1 MFLSKSSFPQH
12 LSVEDKEIV
21 AVNGGF
27 SGGLEL
33 DVIGKFGEDKD
44 TSNCGGVH
52 SVDNL
57 NVTGVPPSGMKD
69 TCSSICSTTFHKWRV
84 ERMIIMLPTSAWA
97 VFLISIE
104 SLFGL
109 SLYKPDPCKAFVF
122 HFNEMKRWQKK
133 NNTTWKYKLLWSDGR
148 SAISQ

>member
-1 MFLSKSSFPQH
+1 M
-12 LSVEDKEIV
+12 SVEDKEIV

-69 TCSSICSTTFHKWRV
+69 TCSSICSTTFHK
-84 ERMIIMLPTSAWA
+84 
-97 VFLISIE
+97 
-104 SLFGL
+104 
-109 SLYKPDPCKAFVF
+109 
-122 HFNEMKRWQKK
+122 
-133 NNTTWKYKLLWSDGR
+133 
-148 SAISQ
+148 

>member
-1 MFLSKSSFPQH
+1 MCHKPNRDAECLRLCKESGPKTGFYFGTCAVKDNKHYCHCYNNICGPPLPPIKGPPPQLVFVRSRRKTRHQISSETLQY
-12 LSVEDKEIV
+12 KEIV

-69 TCSSICSTTFHKWRV
+69 TCSSICSTTFHK
-84 ERMIIMLPTSAWA
+84 
-97 VFLISIE
+97 
-104 SLFGL
+104 
-109 SLYKPDPCKAFVF
+109 
-122 HFNEMKRWQKK
+122 
-133 NNTTWKYKLLWSDGR
+133 
-148 SAISQ
+148 